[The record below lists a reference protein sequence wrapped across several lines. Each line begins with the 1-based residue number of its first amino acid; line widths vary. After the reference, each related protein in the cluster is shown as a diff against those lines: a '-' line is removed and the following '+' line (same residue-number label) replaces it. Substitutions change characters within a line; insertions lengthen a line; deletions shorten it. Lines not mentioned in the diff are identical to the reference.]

1 MGCMWSQVRRLCTAA
16 GRGRVVMGAA
26 RGQGVAAPAQHDFGS
41 SVCVALLGQGRGNS
55 RAPQLSCPSQAEGC
69 QQRRPRGSSP
79 RRPAPWPLAA
89 PAASPHS
96 CQEPLPA
103 SHQKATFLNLKKS
116 LLSLL
121 TCYCHDTT
129 DSRSKSVKSL
139 PRVSGWPPS
148 CLSSS
153 RAPCLLLPPSLGH
166 THACAHTHTLPFPL
180 TDTLRPS
187 QLLEFARLAQ
197 SHLLQEVFLDSP
209 LHALIELAGVL
220 CPQSTPCRPLAPVS
234 SSKCEFLMPGT
245 VSDFSL

>member
-166 THACAHTHTLPFPL
+166 THACAHTHMHAHMHTHTHYPFH
-180 TDTLRPS
+180 S
-187 QLLEFARLAQ
+187 Q
-197 SHLLQEVFLDSP
+197 
-209 LHALIELAGVL
+209 
-220 CPQSTPCRPLAPVS
+220 TPCAPANSWSLQGWLRATS
-234 SSKCEFLMPGT
+234 SRK
-245 VSDFSL
+245 FSLTALYTH